1 MATNG
6 WYVSKIITDL
16 QEGKIDEFVKKE
28 GKWFNYIKGEETTFT
43 NAADNSGTAGGNL
56 DFSEFTVQGIGNL
69 SVDATTTSGT
79 TPTLGGNLIITFSGG
94 NNWNTTGFSS
104 YNITNPPATG
114 TFTILPNAGYGLSA
128 VSFTA
133 LTLTF
138 GNTISSITF
147 ADTGIAGDASN
158 TVVGTITFDTS
169 VSIPSDTDVT
179 DNVILAYTAPPSIVL
194 WSGTIIINGIFEQ
207 NGSTE
212 DQIYEIFSMSYDT
225 ISITSSTSTQLVY
238 NVTKSVFPGLAN
250 FVFRHAYQPGP
261 SIVPGAT
268 PTVSINVPTF
278 EQSRYSTS
286 VASNFYNPT
295 NTHIEI
301 EYTPTSST
309 AVDDLNEIVIDLN
322 SQLGNLSF
330 STSQNPFA
338 LNDNGGTQVL
348 TVYNNLGNFT
358 VSTSG
363 DISSNISNISVL
375 SNFSAFTFDVS
386 ANTTGSNIT
395 GTITITSVSNPS
407 ISDTLNVEQGIQD
420 VVTVTAAIQQVYINP
435 ATGVSEGLTWSYVHP
450 PTNSNAGWFTSFSGT
465 GGNPIIP
472 AEQTEIEL
480 KAEFDQPNTN
490 PVTSNF
496 NIVYSDPNNV
506 GWINFNGLMGGSF
519 GQIST
524 SRHYTV
530 SANPPGGAQRTATI
544 THNHYSSPSITD
556 SITITQEAGY
566 DSSVNTFE
574 FKDLNL
580 SSPYTIPVGTDVEVD
595 NNAQTVTLYAG
606 IPYADQESD
615 NVFNQG
621 QTQTPTVFTAP
632 SAATLL
638 PYYFSVSNFQDSSLN
653 GFDQSIIIGSNPTGG
668 TIGTSTPDTGVPW
681 WSNLTIVEDTPLVG
695 TPPNVTFANT
705 VTHKITFNLSENFNV
720 DPSDPDFP
728 LDRTFSLQA
737 INPENTTLIP
747 DDAINIVQLGQPRCV
762 FNSSASQYVIP
773 SSYLASNGVDL
784 LFKANGSTPSAFYR
798 QTLVNL
804 GSGLGNSYL
813 PGSPPW
819 ATSSPVITSTGNSA
833 EYNVHLDLEENF
845 SGQNRFFKLAIY
857 HATVSITTLPPDP
870 STLPNTADEIIVEQE
885 PAIIM
890 IYLDFSGN
898 LPASNYFNQIPSLV
912 YNQIQ
917 YFEYQI
923 FASGSVTHSYSV
935 PVVHNGPTPIVDDV
949 EYDSGGGGN
958 FTTTTP
964 AWVDADPVVNSS
976 GNLILNINQTNT
988 SGNPRVLK
996 FKIKH
1001 GGNQSV
1007 FEEVMIINP
1016 NV

>member
-16 QEGKIDEFVKKE
+16 QEGKVDEFVKKE

-56 DFSEFTVQGIGNL
+56 DFSEFTVQGIGSL
-69 SVDATTTSGT
+69 STDATTISGT
-79 TPTLGGNLIITFSGG
+79 TPALGGNLIITFSGG

-104 YNITNPPATG
+104 YNISNPPATG
-114 TFTILPNAGYGLSA
+114 TFTIFPNAGYGLSA
-128 VSFTA
+128 DSFTA
-133 LTLTF
+133 LSVSF

-147 ADTGIAGDASN
+147 ADTGIPGDAAN

-169 VSIPSDTDVT
+169 VSIPSNTNVT
-179 DNVILAYTAPPSIVL
+179 DDILLAYTAPPAIVV
-194 WSGTIIINGIFEQ
+194 WEGTIIVNGIFE
-207 NGSTE
+207 NSGNTE
-212 DQIYEIFSMSYDT
+212 DQIYEILGMSYDT
-225 ISITSSTSTQLVY
+225 LSIASSTSTQLVY
-238 NVTKSVFPGLAN
+238 NVTKNVFPGQSN

-268 PTVSINVPTF
+268 PTVSINVPAF
-278 EQSRYSTS
+278 EQIRYSTNIVGIS
-286 VASNFYNPT
+286 PT

-301 EYTPTSST
+301 EYTPANNV

-322 SQLGNLSF
+322 SQLGNLNF

-338 LNDNGGTQVL
+338 LNDNGNTQVL

-363 DISSNISNISVL
+363 DISSSISNISVL

-395 GTITITSVSNPS
+395 GTITVTSVSNPS

-420 VVTVTAAIQQVYINP
+420 TVTVTAAIQQVYVNP
-435 ATGVSEGLTWSYVHP
+435 ATGVSNGLTWSYVYP
-450 PTNSNAGWFTSFSGT
+450 PANSNAGWFTSFSGT
-465 GGNPIIP
+465 GSNPIIP
-472 AEQTEIEL
+472 AEQTTIEV
-480 KAEFDQPNTN
+480 KAEFDQPSTTT
-490 PVTSNF
+490 VSSNF
-496 NIVYSDPNNV
+496 SVVYSDPNNT
-506 GWINFNGLMGGSF
+506 GWINSF
-519 GQIST
+519 GGGGTFSGQSYVI
-524 SRHYTV
+524 REYIV
-530 SANPPGGAQRTATI
+530 SANPTGGAQRTATI
-544 THNHYSSPSITD
+544 THPHYSSPTLTD

-595 NNAQTVTLYAG
+595 HNAQTVTLHAG
-606 IPYADQESD
+606 IPYADTESD

-621 QTQTPTVFTAP
+621 QAQIPTIFTVP
-632 SAATLL
+632 NAATLP
-638 PYYFSVSNFQDSSLN
+638 PYYYSVSNFLDSSLN
-653 GFDQSIIIGSNPTGG
+653 GFTQSIIPGSNPGSG
-668 TIGTSTPDTGVPW
+668 QIGTSTPDTGVPW

-705 VTHKITFNLSENFNV
+705 VTHKITFNLSENFNI
-720 DPSDPDFP
+720 DQSDPDFP
-728 LDRTFSLQA
+728 IDRTFSLQA
-737 INPENTTLIP
+737 INPENPTPIA
-747 DDAINIVQLGQPRCV
+747 DDTINIIQRGQPRCA
-762 FNSSASQYVIP
+762 FNSSASQYIIP

-784 LFKANGSTPSAFYR
+784 LFKANGSTPLAVYR
-798 QTLVNL
+798 QTEVVTTYASFYISSSP
-804 GSGLGNSYL
+804 GWAI
-813 PGSPPW
+813 GSP
-819 ATSSPVITSTGNSA
+819 VVTSTGNSN
-833 EYNVHLDLEENF
+833 EYNVHLNLEENF
-845 SGQNRFFKLAIY
+845 SGDTRRFKLAIY
-857 HATVSITTLPPDP
+857 HATVSFTGQPTDP
-870 STLPNTADEIIVEQE
+870 LTLPNTADEVIVEQE

-890 IYLDFSGN
+890 IYLDVSGN
-898 LPASNYFNQIPSLV
+898 LPASNYFNQTPNLV